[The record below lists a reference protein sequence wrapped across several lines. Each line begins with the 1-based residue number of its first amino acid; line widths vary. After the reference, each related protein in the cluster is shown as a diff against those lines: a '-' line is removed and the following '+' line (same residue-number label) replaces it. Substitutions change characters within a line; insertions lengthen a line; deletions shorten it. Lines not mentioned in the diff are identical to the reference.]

1 MLTTMIWFGMA
12 LAASAFAIFRKEPVF
27 AWVTMIVWG
36 FVAWYAYQHAAV
48 HDFSDMQHMMTFVAP
63 FIGICVVLL
72 TYGQRKKDLAGP
84 DADKGAYI
92 DEDGTIH
99 PRTQVLEVPRRRV
112 DWGDIDR
119 LPMDAT
125 EDRDYESSYSE
136 AVHSGITTE
145 AEARRERA
153 RKRKAKIAWG
163 DFK

>member
-12 LAASAFAIFRKEPVF
+12 LAASAFAIFRKEPIF

-72 TYGQRKKDLAGP
+72 TYGQRKRDLAGP

-92 DEDGTIH
+92 DEGGRVW
-99 PRTQVLEVPRRRV
+99 PKTQAFEAPRRQGS
-112 DWGDIDR
+112 WGDIDNLGMNDLDDEGYISPPTER
-119 LPMDAT
+119 LHERLNA
-125 EDRDYESSYSE
+125 R
-136 AVHSGITTE
+136 
-145 AEARRERA
+145 AETRKERA
-153 RKRKAKIAWG
+153 KSRRDAAHFG
-163 DFK
+163 L